1 MPTVIMD
8 TTPNMVTNFKVR
20 LQSGSDRLLYATWV
34 WKKGNTAKYKVTWR
48 YYTGDGVWFIGSESE
63 EEYGSAGW
71 SVRVTY
77 TAPSNA
83 LKVACTVQPI
93 SKTYEKKT
101 GKNSTATVSYWT
113 AQSATETYEF
123 ANSGLPATPG
133 VPTISVDKNYKLTVE
148 LSVPDRNTESIEL
161 EIVQDNR
168 KTFATPI
175 VSVTKQYVRY
185 TCKITG
191 GSQYKVRARG
201 RVNGLPYFSSTA
213 KTKSIKVGKVYI
225 HEAVYPFYASAWSD
239 YSSNVST
246 VPKAPTKITKHTVVS
261 LNRVNIVWTPVAN
274 VNGYTLEY
282 TVNKIFFDRSSE
294 VKSLTVNESEAA
306 VTGLDPGQTW
316 YFRVKATNAQGD
328 SGWSPIYSLILGVAP
343 SAPTTWSETATAVV
357 GDTVRFYWLHNS
369 EDSSTQQDAE
379 IQVAVGDGEWQTKT
393 PTYKS
398 PNPGEPSYL
407 SYETFLYTSGELVDA
422 LGERILDEDGNV
434 VSTAVYSAYSEGT
447 VIRWRVRTLGVLP
460 DAWSPWSTERALM
473 LYAPPTLGL
482 VVTDTEDSERSV
494 FTFTSFP
501 IYLTA
506 TAHPDTQRA
515 VSWHISVIANESY
528 ETLDSIGN
536 PKIVVA
542 GDEVYSEYVSQTE
555 EDNVLKRA
563 FNAGNIDLE
572 NDVGY
577 TITVKVG
584 MSSGMSVESSQNI
597 TIDWTDVNI
606 WPNAEIGIDQ
616 EQLCAYIRPYCVD
629 EEENLI
635 EGIVLSVYRRDYDGR
650 FTEIATGI
658 KNLGTTVVVDPH
670 PSLDYARYRIVGIDT
685 ETGSIGYYDMPGEPV
700 GETGI
705 VIQWDEAW
713 SDFNMPSGD
722 GDALASRVWAGSMV
736 KLPFN
741 VKVSESTAIDKN
753 LVEYIGRS
761 APVAYYGTQL
771 GVSGSWSSDIP
782 ATDINTRYAL
792 RRLQIWRG
800 NAYVREPNGV
810 GYWAS
815 VEVSFNN
822 DYDNLLIPVTIEVT
836 RVEGGM

>member
-1 MPTVIMD
+1 MPTIIMD
-8 TTPNMVTNFKVR
+8 NTPNMVTNFKVR
-20 LQSGSDRLLYATWV
+20 LQSGSDRLLYATWE

-101 GKNSTATVSYWT
+101 GKKSTATVSYWT

-213 KTKSIKVGKVYI
+213 KTKSIKVGKKVI

-261 LNRVNIVWTPVAN
+261 LNQVNIVWTPVAN
-274 VNGYTLEY
+274 VTGYTLEY

-294 VKSLTVNESEAA
+294 VKSLTVNDAGAA

-328 SGWSPIYSLILGVAP
+328 SGWSPVYAVVLGVRP

-357 GDTVRFYWLHNS
+357 GDTVRFYWVHNS
-369 EDSSTQQDAE
+369 EDSSTQQDAQ
-379 IQVAVGDGEWQTKT
+379 IQVKVGNGAWQTKT

-422 LGERILDEDGNV
+422 LGEHILDANGNV
-434 VSTAVYSAYSEGT
+434 VSTAVYSTYSEGV

-460 DAWSPWSTERALM
+460 NAWSPWSTERALV
-473 LYAPPTLGL
+473 LYAPPTIGL
-482 VVTDTEDSERSV
+482 VVSDTEDSERSV

-555 EDNVLKRA
+555 EDNVLKRV

-635 EGIVLSVYRRDYDGR
+635 EDIVLSVYRRDYDGR

-658 KNLGTTVVVDPH
+658 ENLGTTVVVDPH

-685 ETGSIGYYDMPGEPV
+685 ETGAIGYYDMPGEPV

>member
-1 MPTVIMD
+1 MPTVVLQGSY
-8 TTPNMVTNFKVR
+8 NMVSNLQVR
-20 LQSGSDRLLYATWV
+20 LQSGSDSLLYATWE

-93 SKTYEKKT
+93 SKTYEKKS
-101 GKNSTATVSYWT
+101 GKNTVTVSYWT
-113 AQSATETYEF
+113 AQARTETYEF
-123 ANSGLPATPG
+123 PNSGLPATPS
-133 VPTISVDKNYKLTVE
+133 VPTISIDNNYNLTVE

-213 KTKSIKVGKVYI
+213 KTKNIKVGKVSI

-261 LNRVNIVWTPVAN
+261 LNQVNIIWTPVAN
-274 VNGYTLEY
+274 VTGYTLEY

-294 VKSLTVNESEAA
+294 VKSLTVNDSGAA

-328 SGWSPIYSLILGVAP
+328 SAWSPIYSLILGVRP

-369 EDSSTQQDAE
+369 EDSSTQQDAQ
-379 IQVAVGDGEWQTKT
+379 IQVAVGDGAWQAKT

-398 PNPGEPSYL
+398 PNPGEPSYFTF
-407 SYETFLYTSGELVDA
+407 ET
-422 LGERILDEDGNV
+422 
-434 VSTAVYSAYSEGT
+434 SAYSEGA

-460 DAWSPWSTERALM
+460 NAWSPWSTERALV
-473 LYAPPTLGL
+473 LYAPPTIGL
-482 VVTDTEDSERSV
+482 VVSDTEDSERSE

-528 ETLDSIGN
+528 ETLDPIGN

-542 GDEVYSEYVSQTE
+542 GDEVYSEYVGQTE
-555 EDNVLKRA
+555 EDNVLKRV

-572 NDVGY
+572 NGVGY

-584 MSSGMSVESSQNI
+584 MSSGMSAESSQNI
-597 TIDWTDVNI
+597 TVDWTDANI

-635 EGIVLSVYRRDYDGR
+635 EGVVLSVYRRDYDGR
-650 FTEIATGI
+650 FTEIATDI
-658 KNLGTTVVVDPH
+658 ENLGTMIVVDPH

-685 ETGSIGYYDMPGEPV
+685 ETGAIGYYDMPGEPV

-771 GVSGSWSSDIP
+771 GISGSWSSDIP

>member
-1 MPTVIMD
+1 MPTVVLGS
-8 TTPNMVTNFKVR
+8 TTSNMVSNLRVR
-20 LQSGSDRLLYATWV
+20 LQSGSDRLLYATWE

-71 SVRVTY
+71 SVRITY

-83 LKVACTVQPI
+83 LKVACSVKPI

-113 AQSATETYEF
+113 AQETTAYYEF

-148 LSVPDRNTESIEL
+148 LSVPDVNTESVEL
-161 EIVQDNR
+161 EIVQDDR
-168 KTFATPI
+168 KTFASP
-175 VSVTKQYVRY
+175 VVNVTRQYVRY

-191 GSQYKVRARG
+191 GSRYKVRARG
-201 RVNGLPYFSSTA
+201 RVNGLPYFNQNAKKTA
-213 KTKSIKVGKVYI
+213 KSRIDYNT
-225 HEAVYPFYASAWSD
+225 VYPFYASAWSD

-261 LNRVNIVWTPVAN
+261 LNQVNIVWTPVAN
-274 VNGYTLEY
+274 VTGYTLEY

-294 VKSLTVNESEAA
+294 VKSLTVNDAGAA

-328 SGWSPIYSLILGVAP
+328 SGWSPIYSLILGVRP

-369 EDSSTQQDAE
+369 EDSSTQQDAQ
-379 IQVAVGDGEWQTKT
+379 IQVAVGDGAWQTKT

-422 LGERILDEDGNV
+422 LGERILDANGNV
-434 VSTAVYSAYSEGT
+434 VSTAVYSAYSEG
-447 VIRWRVRTLGVLP
+447 VIIRWRVRTLGILP
-460 DAWSPWSTERALM
+460 DAWSPWSTERALI
-473 LYAPPTLGL
+473 LYAPPTIGL
-482 VVTDTEDSERSV
+482 VVSDTEDSERSV

-555 EDNVLKRA
+555 EDNVLKRV

-584 MSSGMSVESSQNI
+584 MSSGMSAESSQNI
-597 TIDWTDVNI
+597 TIDWTDANI

-635 EGIVLSVYRRDYDGR
+635 EGITLSVYRRDYDGR

-658 KNLGTTVVVDPH
+658 ENLGTTVVVDPH

-685 ETGSIGYYDMPGEPV
+685 ETGAIGYYDMPGEPV

-705 VIQWDEAW
+705 VIQWNEAW

-782 ATDINTRYAL
+782 ASDINTRYAL

-822 DYDNLLIPVTIEVT
+822 DYDNLLMPVTIEVT

>member
-1 MPTVIMD
+1 MPTVVLQGSY
-8 TTPNMVTNFKVR
+8 NMVSNLQVR
-20 LQSGSDRLLYATWV
+20 LQSGSDSLLYATWE

-93 SKTYEKKT
+93 SKTYEKKS
-101 GKNSTATVSYWT
+101 GKNTVTVSYWT
-113 AQSATETYEF
+113 AQARTETYEF
-123 ANSGLPATPG
+123 TNSGLPATPG
-133 VPTISVDKNYKLTVE
+133 VPTISVDNNYKLTVE

-168 KTFATPI
+168 KTFAAPV
-175 VSVTKQYVRY
+175 VSVTRQYIRY

-201 RVNGLPYFSSTA
+201 RVNGMPYFSSTA
-213 KTKSIKVGKVYI
+213 KTRNIKDGKKAI
-225 HEAVYPFYASAWSD
+225 HEAVYPFYASPWSD

-246 VPKAPTKITKHTVVS
+246 VPKAPTEITKHTVVS
-261 LNRVNIVWTPVAN
+261 LNQVNIVWTPVAN
-274 VNGYTLEY
+274 VTGYTLEY

-294 VKSLTVNESEAA
+294 VKSLTVHDAGA
-306 VTGLDPGQTW
+306 VVTGLDPGQTW

-328 SGWSPIYSLILGVAP
+328 SGWSPIYSLILGVRP

-369 EDSSTQQDAE
+369 EDSSTQQDAQ
-379 IQVAVGDGEWQTKT
+379 IQVAVGDGAWQTKT
-393 PTYKS
+393 PTYES

-407 SYETFLYTSGELVDA
+407 TYET
-422 LGERILDEDGNV
+422 
-434 VSTAVYSAYSEGT
+434 SAYSEGA
-447 VIRWRVRTLGVLP
+447 VIRWRVRTLGILP
-460 DAWSPWSTERALM
+460 DAWSPWSTERALV
-473 LYAPPTLGL
+473 LYAPPTVGL
-482 VVTDTEDSERSV
+482 VVSDTEDSERSE

-506 TAHPDTQRA
+506 TAHPDTQMA
-515 VSWHISVIANESY
+515 VSWHISIIANESY
-528 ETLDSIGN
+528 ETLDPIGN

-542 GDEVYSEYVSQTE
+542 GDEVYSEYIGQTE
-555 EDNVLKRA
+555 EDNVLKRV

-584 MSSGMSVESSQNI
+584 MSSGMSAESSQNI

-635 EGIVLSVYRRDYDGR
+635 EGIALSVYRRDYDGR
-650 FTEIATGI
+650 FTEIATDI
-658 KNLGTTVVVDPH
+658 ENLGTTIVVDPH

-685 ETGSIGYYDMPGEPV
+685 ETGAIGYYDMPGEPV